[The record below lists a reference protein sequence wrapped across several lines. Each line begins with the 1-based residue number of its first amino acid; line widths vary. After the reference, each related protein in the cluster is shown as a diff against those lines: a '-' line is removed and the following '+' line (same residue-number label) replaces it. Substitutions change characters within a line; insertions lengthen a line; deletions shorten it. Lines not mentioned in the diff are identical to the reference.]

1 MATSPF
7 GPIQHFDGFGQL
19 NTVSG
24 STGTLPAGLN
34 LGQPRWENGVMYRL
48 FCNASTQSAA
58 AGQGMARYVG
68 SALGGNSPYS
78 VTVTTVTESISGL
91 ACITPN
97 TVTTGFYFWGI
108 EEGHPVKLLVSN
120 ISIATQAVVMP
131 AANGKFT
138 LASGVSTAAGWNAG
152 DAASSTA
159 TTDTA
164 SGRFYIDL
172 RASQRKAMYDDPT

>member
-24 STGTLPAGLN
+24 STGTLPAGLS

-48 FCNASTQSAA
+48 FCNACTQSAV
-58 AGQGMARYVG
+58 AGQGMARYLN
-68 SALGGNSPYS
+68 SAAGGNSPYS
-78 VTVTTVTESISGL
+78 VTVTTTTESVSGL
-91 ACITPN
+91 ACVTPN
-97 TVTTGFYFWGI
+97 TVTTAFYFWGI

-120 ISIATQAVVMP
+120 ISIATGAVVMP

-138 LASGVSTAAGWNAG
+138 LASGVSTGIGLNAG
-152 DAASSTA
+152 DAALATG
-159 TTDTA
+159 TTDLA
-164 SGRFYIDL
+164 SGRFYVDF
-172 RASQRKAMYDDPT
+172 RASQRKAIYDDPA